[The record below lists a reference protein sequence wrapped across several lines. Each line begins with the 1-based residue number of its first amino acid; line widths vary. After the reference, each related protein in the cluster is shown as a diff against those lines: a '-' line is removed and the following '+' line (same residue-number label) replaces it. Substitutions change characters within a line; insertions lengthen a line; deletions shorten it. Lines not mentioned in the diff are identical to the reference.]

1 MRNGEEGDVT
11 FPANHLV
18 AVVFGRQG
26 LEGGLDDAAAETED
40 EVEGGFLHFDEQG
53 SSSVSICFQS
63 LDPSKG
69 FFSPLGPFLP
79 V

>member
-1 MRNGEEGDVT
+1 MRNWEEGDVT
-11 FPANHLV
+11 FPANHFV

-53 SSSVSICFQS
+53 SSSVNISFSIIRS
-63 LDPSKG
+63 IRG
-69 FFSPLGPFLP
+69 FSPPRPFLP